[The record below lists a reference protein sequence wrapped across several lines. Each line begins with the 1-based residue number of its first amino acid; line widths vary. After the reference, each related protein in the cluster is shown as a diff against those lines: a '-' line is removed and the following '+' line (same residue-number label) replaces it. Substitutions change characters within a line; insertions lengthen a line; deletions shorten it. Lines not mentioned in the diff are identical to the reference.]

1 MEQNSTIPG
10 AYNMNYFQT
19 SNISRTLVGNKIVDR
34 YQTMT
39 FLYRQLH
46 FVERVWVFHEH
57 ASLQKMPAEV

>member
-1 MEQNSTIPG
+1 MEQNSLIPG
-10 AYNMNYFQT
+10 AYNMNYLQT
-19 SNISRTLVGNKIVDR
+19 SNISRTLVGNKSVDR

-39 FLYRQLH
+39 FFYRQLY